1 MFNNFQKKGLVL
13 GVFEPKEKDGDL
25 ILTNSAQKFDEQLQN
40 KLTEQLSYAKKNL
53 KKGKT
58 RVFYGLNSEYSTVAV
73 TCLGKQ
79 GEGYDEV
86 EGMHLGR
93 EQVRSAIANGVR
105 QLNDLGESEICVDP
119 CRDPEAAAE
128 GALLS
133 QFVYDDLK
141 AEKNK
146 KKRSNV
152 SCFTDFV
159 ADRTNVENQWKRGTI
174 LANGQTLAMKLM
186 EMPSNKLTPQTF
198 ADIVTEKL
206 ASQNCKVTVRDKN
219 WIKSEKMGAFL
230 SVAQGSQEPPLFVEI
245 DYKGS
250 NSQTEEDPIGLVG
263 KGITFDTG
271 GISIKPASKMDEMRA
286 DMGGAACVAGT
297 LFAVSRLN
305 LPVSIKAFI
314 PLCENMP
321 SGTAVKPGD
330 VVTARNGKTIQV
342 DNTDAEG
349 RLILADALCY
359 AETFKPR
366 LLLDMATLTGAI
378 DVALGSG
385 ATGVYTNSLEMWNT
399 LQQAGGKTGDRMWR
413 MPLFKHYTEQVTKS
427 KLADI
432 NNIGNAGRSGGSCTA
447 AAFLREFVSNKNW
460 LHLDIAGVVMKKSEI
475 PYLAKGMSGRPTRTI
490 VEFIDILSKS

>member
-1 MFNNFQKKGLVL
+1 M
-13 GVFEPKEKDGDL
+13 
-25 ILTNSAQKFDEQLQN
+25 
-40 KLTEQLSYAKKNL
+40 

-206 ASQNCKVTVRDKN
+206 TSQNCKVTVRDKN

-366 LLLDMATLTGAI
+366 LLLDMATLT
-378 DVALGSG
+378 
-385 ATGVYTNSLEMWNT
+385 
-399 LQQAGGKTGDRMWR
+399 
-413 MPLFKHYTEQVTKS
+413 VTKS

-475 PYLAKGMSGRPTRTI
+475 PYLAKGMSGKCLSHIISTKRMNGRPTRTI
-490 VEFIDILSKS
+490 VEFIDILNLNNCC